1 MFFTLL
7 IAIPLFLYILIP
19 LKPRARYLVAAA
31 LIGGMFFL
39 FWPSMHQTY
48 RLEKEGR
55 HTAGIV
61 LEKSCETK
69 RTQTVTYK
77 FQVGDTEYGG
87 RGAPGAG
94 NARCENFGIGDQVS
108 ITYLGSDPNIN
119 RPDRSVDS
127 DIVLGTIFLLG
138 LFPLLVWG
146 NAAQMR
152 FVQEKRR
159 KRAQN
164 T

>member
-7 IAIPLFLYILIP
+7 IAIPLFLYMLIP
-19 LKPRARYLVAAA
+19 LKPRARCLVAAV
-31 LIGGMFFL
+31 LIGWMFFL
-39 FWPSMHQTY
+39 FWPSMQQTY

-55 HTAGIV
+55 HTAGVV

-77 FQVGDTEYGG
+77 FQVGDKEYRGNG
-87 RGAPGAG
+87 RPGAG
-94 NARCENFGIGDQVS
+94 NARCDDFGIGDQVF
-108 ITYLGSDPNIN
+108 ITYLGSDPAIN

-127 DIVLGTIFLLG
+127 DIVLGTLFFFG

-164 T
+164 N